1 MSRLL
6 KLLRRS
12 LPFLALGSSMAHA
25 QQATLAPRADGAD
38 TPIMVYEPA
47 SSSGC
52 PPLALLSH
60 GVGSSEKDLRYLAEA
75 LSEDGW
81 LAIVMGHK
89 ESGKAYLMQHVFSE
103 GKQGILDAISQKPPY
118 DARMMDIAATLKWA
132 DARCHAPFKAMLGH
146 SMGAATVMLEA
157 GAKNKLGV
165 VGGNRFDAYVALS
178 PQGPGAIF
186 TDDAWRDIK
195 KPVLVMTGTRD
206 SGTEG
211 TWQWRTET
219 YNRMSP
225 SSGCKWL
232 GVVDGAGHLNFAQ
245 TAFSSSVHAQV
256 NKTALAFLDG
266 VRAGRCTA
274 PGASSGMTLDTK

>member
-1 MSRLL
+1 
-6 KLLRRS
+6 
-12 LPFLALGSSMAHA
+12 
-25 QQATLAPRADGAD
+25 
-38 TPIMVYEPA
+38 
-47 SSSGC
+47 
-52 PPLALLSH
+52 
-60 GVGSSEKDLRYLAEA
+60 
-75 LSEDGW
+75 
-81 LAIVMGHK
+81 MGHK
-89 ESGKAYLMQHVFSE
+89 ESGRSYLMQHVWSE
-103 GKQGILDAISQKPPY
+103 GRQGILDAITQKGPY

-132 DARCHAPFKAMLGH
+132 DKRCHAPFKAMLGH

-178 PQGPGAIF
+178 PQGPGGIF

-219 YNRMSP
+219 YKRMST
-225 SSGCKWL
+225 GCKWL

-245 TAFSSSVHAQV
+245 TAFSSGTHALV
-256 NKTALAFLDG
+256 AKTSIEFLDG
-266 VRAGRCTA
+266 LRSGRCKA

>member
-1 MSRLL
+1 MSRFL
-6 KLLRRS
+6 KLMRRS
-12 LPFLALGSSMAHA
+12 LPFLALGTSFAYA
-25 QQATLAPRADGAD
+25 QEATVAPRADGAS
-38 TPIMVYEPA
+38 TPLMVYEPA
-47 SSSGC
+47 SSSSC
-52 PPLALLSH
+52 PPLAVLSH
-60 GVGSSEKDLRYLAEA
+60 GVGSSEKDLAYLAKA
-75 LSEDGW
+75 LSQDGW
-81 LAIVMGHK
+81 LAIVMGHR
-89 ESGKAYLMQHVFSE
+89 ESGKAYMWGNIRANGFKE
-103 GKQGILDAISQKPPY
+103 GLLDAISKKEPY

-132 DARCHAPFKAMLGH
+132 DARCQAPFKAMLGH

-157 GAKNKLGV
+157 GARNKLGV

-219 YNRMSP
+219 YKRM

-232 GVVDGAGHLNFAQ
+232 GVVDGAGHLNFAE
-245 TAFSSSVHAQV
+245 TAFSSGTHSLV
-256 NKTALAFLDG
+256 NKTALTFLDG
-266 VRAGRCTA
+266 IRSGKCSSPAA
-274 PGASSGMTLDTK
+274 ASGMTLDTK